1 MRVRE
6 SPQFTSGGA
15 GGFQER
21 QNIFDCPPGGGG
33 AKLNFGLRSEGGR
46 KKTLLKRG
54 IYMTEV
60 SIIKVKKHLFE
71 YMI

>member
-1 MRVRE
+1 MIYVWRDWRFFRRGKISLTVH
-6 SPQFTSGGA
+6 
-15 GGFQER
+15 QE
-21 QNIFDCPPGGGG
+21 GG